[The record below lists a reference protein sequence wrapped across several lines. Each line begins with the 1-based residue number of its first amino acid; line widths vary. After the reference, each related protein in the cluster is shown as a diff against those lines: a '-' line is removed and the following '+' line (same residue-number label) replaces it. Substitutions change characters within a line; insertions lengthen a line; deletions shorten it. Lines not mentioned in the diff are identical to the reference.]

1 MTRPFLT
8 ARWESLVLV
17 NWECPGRLLEPLV
30 PRGTLLDAWHGRTLV
45 SLVGFLFL
53 DTRLR
58 GIPVPGHRNFEE
70 VNLRFYVRR
79 ELPDGTSR
87 RAVVFV
93 RELVPRRAIAW
104 LARWLYDEPYR
115 AVPMSHDRDLDPESG
130 GSVLYGW
137 RFGGADFRLGASV
150 SGPAGQVEPGSEAE
164 FVTEH
169 YWGYTRQR
177 DGGTL
182 EYRVEHP
189 RWDVWPAAES
199 RFDGPAAQLYGPDFG
214 ALLGSSP
221 SSACV
226 AVGSAVAVHSGT
238 RLDEPLN
245 AAARQNRISQ

>member
-104 LARWLYDEPYR
+104 HWRAALYDEPYR

-130 GSVLYGW
+130 GS
-137 RFGGADFRLGASV
+137 ASTAGASAART
-150 SGPAGQVEPGSEAE
+150 SASAPACPDPRGRSS
-164 FVTEH
+164 
-169 YWGYTRQR
+169 R
-177 DGGTL
+177 D
-182 EYRVEHP
+182 P
-189 RWDVWPAAES
+189 R
-199 RFDGPAAQLYGPDFG
+199 
-214 ALLGSSP
+214 P
-221 SSACV
+221 SS
-226 AVGSAVAVHSGT
+226 
-238 RLDEPLN
+238 
-245 AAARQNRISQ
+245 

>member
-1 MTRPFLT
+1 MARPFLT
-8 ARWESLVLV
+8 ARWESLLLV
-17 NWECPGRLLEPLV
+17 NWECPERLLEPLV

-93 RELVPRRAIAW
+93 RELVPRRAIAA
-104 LARWLYDEPYR
+104 LARRLYNEPYL
-115 AVPMSHDRDLDPESG
+115 AVPMSHRRKLDAQAG
-130 GSVLYGW
+130 GSVEYGW
-137 RFGGADFRLGASV
+137 RHCGSDFRLGAGV
-150 SGPAGQVEPGSEAE
+150 EGPARPPEPGSEAE

-189 RWDVWPAAES
+189 PWKVWTPAEA
-199 RFDGPAAQLYGPDFG
+199 RFEGPAAALYGPAFG
-214 ALLGSSP
+214 SVLASPPASAFVALGSE
-221 SSACV
+221 
-226 AVGSAVAVHSGT
+226 VAVHSGT
-238 RLDEPLN
+238 RLAHP
-245 AAARQNRISQ
+245 